1 VRVFF
6 DGWSLVYQPN
16 HPEAMHLR
24 ELLNHCP
31 DDCELNLALPGQ
43 VDERSGLPA
52 KVRQVIQ
59 SAENTP
65 TSHLRWEQRTLN
77 EIAQQGH
84 ADLLHLT
91 TPTPA
96 LFGKLPTVVSPAG
109 FAQAVNRTGS
119 SLASRLRQALSYGA
133 MQRVAAV
140 FWPEELPQPS
150 YPARIIRLP
159 GLVGPD
165 FNPNELP
172 DLSRLR
178 PLNVPETYLLY
189 HGPQDHSTLHRLLA
203 TWSWA
208 AGSIG
213 DLYPLVM
220 VGFQQEDLRQELLE
234 LAEQANLAAYLVIL
248 PEVPPGTL
256 PSLYRGSSGL
266 LHFGEI
272 SAWGGPVRYALACG
286 KPVIGDETPAADV
299 LVGPAGYLFPR
310 EEARR
315 MGASLL
321 SIVVNEDVAIA
332 LRDAAIKQAAAWQSE
347 LFPERLL
354 QAYRQVLGEST
365 DA

>member
-1 VRVFF
+1 
-6 DGWSLVYQPN
+6 
-16 HPEAMHLR
+16 
-24 ELLNHCP
+24 
-31 DDCELNLALPGQ
+31 
-43 VDERSGLPA
+43 
-52 KVRQVIQ
+52 
-59 SAENTP
+59 
-65 TSHLRWEQRTLN
+65 
-77 EIAQQGH
+77 
-84 ADLLHLT
+84 
-91 TPTPA
+91 
-96 LFGKLPTVVSPAG
+96 
-109 FAQAVNRTGS
+109 
-119 SLASRLRQALSYGA
+119 
-133 MQRVAAV
+133 
-140 FWPEELPQPS
+140 
-150 YPARIIRLP
+150 
-159 GLVGPD
+159 
-165 FNPNELP
+165 
-172 DLSRLR
+172 
-178 PLNVPETYLLY
+178 
-189 HGPQDHSTLHRLLA
+189 
-203 TWSWA
+203 
-208 AGSIG
+208 
-213 DLYPLVM
+213 M

-332 LRDAAIKQAAAWQSE
+332 LRDAAIKQVAAWQSE